1 MNRADGP
8 APALAAKQR
17 VEAGLEALRV
27 GLAPYV
33 ARHMRDRHG
42 PDWRHYASRARV
54 GAHVDARASGP
65 HAGGTPAHPGTAPA
79 HPTTS
84 ARSGTTP
91 GRSGTTPRRPGSQGG
106 DDPGGELDVYA
117 LLKTLLDQWNDLF
130 RHDAKL
136 RKARSFV
143 SLALDARNSAAHFAG
158 EMGARE
164 ALRYL
169 DAMRELLAAV
179 GATPQ
184 VAIIEGL
191 YEAERAASGGRPA
204 AAPAALALE
213 EPPPPERLRPW
224 REVCEPHP
232 DVLEARFS
240 DAEFAA
246 NLALVDQGEGG
257 EEYGDPAAFFRIT
270 YATKGLRRVLTATV
284 ARLAGRG
291 GEPVIGLQTN
301 FGGGKT
307 HTMLALHHL
316 AGATEAGYP
325 PERLDGMGP
334 IFEAA
339 GVETLGPVTR
349 AVFVGTHKGASEAMH
364 AENGREIRT
373 LWGYLAWRLGGWQAV
388 DTIADSEAAGTNP
401 GSERLIPILRGAAPC
416 LVLMDEVVAFARQL
430 RGLQYDAFHAF
441 IQSLTE
447 AAAAVEGAVVVG
459 SLPESGAEVGD
470 EQGRDALRRLEKIF
484 GRVQSAWTPA
494 SGIETFEIVRR
505 RLFQP
510 LDEAGEKARDDT
522 VRAFR
527 RLYRENRADFPAETR
542 EAAYEEQMRRAY
554 PLHPEV
560 LRRFSGDWSVLEKF
574 QRTRGVLKIMANAVY
589 ALWSGESAAPL
600 VTPALLPFRDNK
612 VRTALLEPL
621 DRAYGPI
628 LQTEVDGEQSLT
640 ARIEA
645 QRPRLLRARAATLA
659 ARAVFFATAPHAGA
673 ARGAMAGTDLRLAC
687 AQPGDQIAI
696 FGEAL
701 QEIASRSAHLYRDG
715 DRYWFSPQPTLNKL
729 AADRARDVGDDDA
742 DRRIIEVLR
751 EEQAHRAGF
760 PRVHAAPDDP
770 TGIDD
775 RRAVALVI
783 LPPAAAHDSG
793 AGARS
798 RAAEVAGE
806 TIERRGS
813 GQRRYRNTLVFVA
826 ADASNVEAARE
837 NARRERAWQ
846 SILDDADLR
855 QNLTLAQTN
864 DAEAQT
870 RRSREALRQSVR
882 GAWVHV
888 LHPGPPDGTGAGGAG
903 AGGAG
908 AGGTGAGGAGA
919 GGTGAEGGVGAGGGP
934 GAGEAAGAGEA
945 GRTAGTGAAA
955 STGGI
960 GWVGGAAGG
969 RGYVI
974 RSTRIVNRGGGKSVP
989 EAVWDKVAT
998 DGTVF
1003 GEIGPANLMQSLAP
1017 IWPAERPH
1025 LTIEDIRDWFA
1036 SYVYLPRLRDEATL
1050 DGALQR
1056 LVENFVDPFAYASAF
1071 DEESGA
1077 YEGVMDGRA
1086 LMPGHFKSGLLVRRE
1101 AIPAAKL
1108 DPAPPRPGDDGDWT
1122 PDIPPPESENKGEAL
1137 ASPPRPRRFF
1147 ASLEID
1153 PERAGLEVAR
1163 IMDGLLVELTRAPG
1177 SALRLHLE
1185 IEGAAGDG
1193 GYPEDVVETVK
1204 ANARDLRLD
1213 DDNLGFEER

>member
-1 MNRADGP
+1 MNTKPGESER
-8 APALAAKQR
+8 ALAAKQR
-17 VEAGLEALRV
+17 VEAGLEALPV
-27 GLAPYV
+27 ELAPYV
-33 ARHMRDRHG
+33 AKHMRDRHG
-42 PDWRHYASRARV
+42 AHWRHCASRA
-54 GAHVDARASGP
+54 
-65 HAGGTPAHPGTAPA
+65 
-79 HPTTS
+79 
-84 ARSGTTP
+84 
-91 GRSGTTPRRPGSQGG
+91 PRDESS
-106 DDPGGELDVYA
+106 GELDVYA
-117 LLKTLLDQWNDLF
+117 LLKTSFDQWSDLF
-130 RHDAKL
+130 RHDARL
-136 RKARSFV
+136 RRARSFI
-143 SLALDARNSAAHFAG
+143 SSALDARNSAAHFSG
-158 EMGARE
+158 EMEARE

-169 DAMRELLAAV
+169 GAMRELLAAV

-184 VAIIEGL
+184 VAITGGL
-191 YEAERAASGGRPA
+191 YEAERAVSGGQPA
-204 AAPAALALE
+204 AALAALALE
-213 EPPPPERLRPW
+213 EPPPPDRLRPW

-270 YATKGLRRVLTATV
+270 YATEGLRRVLTATI
-284 ARLAGRG
+284 ARLSGQG

-316 AGATEAGYP
+316 AGAAEAGYT

-334 IFEAA
+334 IFEVA
-339 GVETLGPVTR
+339 GVETLGRVTR
-349 AVFVGTHKGASEAMH
+349 AVFVGTHKGA
-364 AENGREIRT
+364 AESMYAEDGREIRT
-373 LWGYLAWRLGGWQAV
+373 LWGYLAWRLGGWKAV

-416 LVLMDEVVAFARQL
+416 VVLMDEVVAFARQI
-430 RGLQYDAFHAF
+430 RGLQYDVFHAF
-441 IQSLTE
+441 LQSLTE

-494 SGIETFEIVRR
+494 SGIETIEIVRR

-510 LDEAGEKARDDT
+510 LDEAGVKARDDT

-574 QRTRGVLKIMANAVY
+574 QRTRGVLKIMANAIY
-589 ALWSGESAAPL
+589 ALWSGESTAPL
-600 VTPALLPFRDNK
+600 SRPHSCRSVTTRCAPRFSSRWT
-612 VRTALLEPL
+612 VRS
-621 DRAYGPI
+621 GQI
-628 LQTEVDGEQSLT
+628 LQSEVDGEQSLT

-687 AQPGDQIAI
+687 ARPGDQIAI

-729 AADRARDVGDDDA
+729 AADRARDVSDDYA

-751 EEQAHRAGF
+751 EEQASRAGF
-760 PRVHAAPDDP
+760 PRVHAAPDEP
-770 TGIDD
+770 TEIDD
-775 RRAVALVI
+775 RRTVALVI
-783 LPPAAAHDSG
+783 LPPAAAHDPG

-798 RAAEVAGE
+798 QAAEVAGE

-813 GQRRYRNTLVFVA
+813 GQRRYRNSLIFVA

-846 SILDDADLR
+846 SILDDGDLR
-855 QNLTLAQTN
+855 QNLTLAQAN

-870 RRSREALRQSVR
+870 RRSREALRQSIR

-888 LHPGPPDGTGAGGAG
+888 LHPGPSDGAGTAD
-903 AGGAG
+903 
-908 AGGTGAGGAGA
+908 
-919 GGTGAEGGVGAGGGP
+919 
-934 GAGEAAGAGEA
+934 AA
-945 GRTAGTGAAA
+945 RD
-955 STGGI
+955 
-960 GWVGGAAGG
+960 
-969 RGYVI
+969 RGYVMG
-974 RSTRIVNRGGGKSVP
+974 STRIVNRGGGKSVP
-989 EAVWDKVAT
+989 EAVWDKVST

-1017 IWPAERPH
+1017 VWVSERPH
-1025 LTIEDIRDWFA
+1025 LSIEDIRDWFA

-1056 LVENFVDPFAYASAF
+1056 LVENLADPFAYASGI

-1086 LMPGHFKSGLLVRRE
+1086 LMPGHFMSGLLVRRE

-1108 DPAPPRPGDDGDWT
+1108 DPEPLRPGDDGGST
-1122 PDIPPPESENKGEAL
+1122 PTPTPSVTEGGGEAP
-1137 ASPPRPRRFF
+1137 APDPRPKRFF
-1147 ASLEID
+1147 ASLEINPD
-1153 PERAGLEVAR
+1153 RAGLEVAR
-1163 IMDGLLVELTRAPG
+1163 IMDGLLVELTGVPG
-1177 SALRLHLE
+1177 STLRPAPRNRRSGRARRVSGGCGRYS
-1185 IEGAAGDG
+1185 EGQC
-1193 GYPEDVVETVK
+1193 
-1204 ANARDLRLD
+1204 ARSQV
-1213 DDNLGFEER
+1213 G